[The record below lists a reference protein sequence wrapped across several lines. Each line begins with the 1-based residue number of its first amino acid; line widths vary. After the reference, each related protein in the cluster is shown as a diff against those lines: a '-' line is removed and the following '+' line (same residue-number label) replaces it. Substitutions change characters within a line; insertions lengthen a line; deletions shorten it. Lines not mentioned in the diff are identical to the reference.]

1 MRLVLVG
8 PPGAGK
14 GTQAVNLASHFAIPH
29 ISTGDIFRSNL
40 KEGTPLGL
48 EAKSYMDRGEL
59 VPDEVTNKMVKD
71 RLSKDDVKPGFLL
84 DGFPRNVVQADVLK
98 AILEEKKSP
107 IEAALELVVDKNEII
122 NRLSGRRTCKNCQ
135 RAFHI
140 QYEKP
145 AKDGLC
151 DGCGGDLYQ
160 REDDKEEVIARRLE
174 VYSEQTAPIIDFYAR
189 EGVLISIPAMGAID
203 DVTKRAIDALAARS
217 GSNA

>member
-107 IEAALELVVDKNEII
+107 VEAALELVVDKNEII

>member
-84 DGFPRNVVQADVLK
+84 DGFPRNVVQADVLRT
-98 AILEEKKSP
+98 ILEEKKSP

-189 EGVLISIPAMGAID
+189 EGVLISIPAMGAVD
-203 DVTKRAIDALAARS
+203 EVTKRAIDGLAARS

>member
-107 IEAALELVVDKNEII
+107 VEAALELVVDKNEII

-189 EGVLISIPAMGAID
+189 EGVLISIPAMGAVD

>member
-189 EGVLISIPAMGAID
+189 DGILISIPAMGAVD
-203 DVTKRAIDALAARS
+203 EVTKRAIDALAARS

>member
-98 AILEEKKSP
+98 AMLEEKNSP

-122 NRLSGRRTCKNCQ
+122 NRLAGRRTCKNCQ

-151 DGCGGDLYQ
+151 DGCGGELYQ

-174 VYSEQTAPIIDFYAR
+174 VYGEQTSPIIDFYAR
-189 EGVLISIPAMGAID
+189 EGVLISIPAMGAVD
-203 DVTKRAIDALAARS
+203 EVTKRAIDALTARS

>member
-1 MRLVLVG
+1 MLLVLVG

-189 EGVLISIPAMGAID
+189 EGVLISIPAMGAVD
-203 DVTKRAIDALAARS
+203 EVTKRAIDALAARS

>member
-71 RLSKDDVKPGFLL
+71 RLSKDDVKLGFLL

-189 EGVLISIPAMGAID
+189 EGVLISIPAMGAVD